1 MISKYY
7 SFPNLDSAM
16 KRILFT
22 LLVGV
27 LCLSQTIQ
35 AFEIERRR
43 DQFTKQYGQL
53 FAPLPYSLPGLG
65 TGLLL
70 VGSFANIADT
80 NADFAL
86 IGGVGD
92 AQFVFTFLDE
102 LFIAPDL
109 LYLQYL

>member
-7 SFPNLDSAM
+7 SFLNLDSAM
-16 KRILFT
+16 KKILFT

-65 TGLLL
+65 Q
-70 VGSFANIADT
+70 VYSW
-80 NADFAL
+80 
-86 IGGVGD
+86 
-92 AQFVFTFLDE
+92 
-102 LFIAPDL
+102 
-109 LYLQYL
+109 

>member
-1 MISKYY
+1 
-7 SFPNLDSAM
+7 M
-16 KRILFT
+16 KKLLFT
-22 LLVGV
+22 MLIGV

-70 VGSFANIADT
+70 VGSFANISDT
-80 NADFAL
+80 TTDFSL
-86 IGGVGD
+86 IGFTGD
-92 AQFVFTFLDE
+92 AQGIFTFLDE
-102 LFIAPDL
+102 LFIYSTGFTLPSIFESTWI
-109 LYLQYL
+109 

>member
-1 MISKYY
+1 
-7 SFPNLDSAM
+7 M
-16 KRILFT
+16 KKNLFT

-92 AQFVFTFLDE
+92 AQFVFTFLDDA
-102 LFIAPDL
+102 FVAFRIQIKYPSASR
-109 LYLQYL
+109 